1 MNTQPKQPDQP
12 PENVRSIKFE
22 ALLRE
27 LKRLVNEHGELR
39 RLALSRPEL
48 EPKVLETLE
57 RIVELS
63 QELRKEYDQWD
74 PTD

>member
-1 MNTQPKQPDQP
+1 MNT
-12 PENVRSIKFE
+12 VTCAGS
-22 ALLRE
+22 
-27 LKRLVNEHGELR
+27 H
-39 RLALSRPEL
+39 LSRPEL

-74 PTD
+74 PTG

>member
-1 MNTQPKQPDQP
+1 
-12 PENVRSIKFE
+12 
-22 ALLRE
+22 LRE

-74 PTD
+74 PTG